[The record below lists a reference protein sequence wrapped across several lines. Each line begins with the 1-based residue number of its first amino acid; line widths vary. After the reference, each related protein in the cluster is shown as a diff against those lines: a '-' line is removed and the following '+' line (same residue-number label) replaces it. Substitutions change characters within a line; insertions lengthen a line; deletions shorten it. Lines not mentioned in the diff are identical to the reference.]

1 MAVTCLSAP
10 ALSTNVPNSPP
21 PHPPAGALPIF
32 PQGVEQS
39 VYTLLNIYVA
49 YRLLLWAVIT
59 YQYMYIYIHIYIYI
73 YCRKDLSTY

>member
-1 MAVTCLSAP
+1 MAVTYLSAP

-39 VYTLLNIYVA
+39 VYTLLRFIISSPLVEC
-49 YRLLLWAVIT
+49 V
-59 YQYMYIYIHIYIYI
+59 
-73 YCRKDLSTY
+73 